1 MATSQ
6 LVFEFL
12 TNRMHR
18 IKEASKKCFDK
29 VKDSDWK
36 GNVGLALQGTAAV
49 IDLGFVDTS

>member
-1 MATSQ
+1 MAISQ
-6 LVFEFL
+6 LALELL
-12 TNRMHR
+12 TNRMQS

-49 IDLGFVDTS
+49 IDLGL